1 MSGHHNRKIHVQCP
15 KNTEPQNS
23 NLVCFNPNLEVYLL
37 CTMKICL
44 YVANIQI
51 GLVSYKWN
59 FLRHQGWNFWLCFRL
74 RHIDYFKASD
84 FFKGPKNTIKQ
95 MEMIHHKVCISIP
108 YSSLKSR
115 WCLYC
120 ERFMTRLHNN
130 HQIWWIAK
138 KQRNYGCFLFSD
150 IIKCLCSNF

>member
-1 MSGHHNRKIHVQCP
+1 MPI
-15 KNTEPQNS
+15 
-23 NLVCFNPNLEVYLL
+23 
-37 CTMKICL
+37 
-44 YVANIQI
+44 
-51 GLVSYKWN
+51 SYKWN
-59 FLRHQGWNFWLCFRL
+59 FLRHRGWNFWLCFRL

-120 ERFMTRLHNN
+120 ESFMTEFIIIIRNDEFQNKIL
-130 HQIWWIAK
+130 IIAK
-138 KQRNYGCFLFSD
+138 NYLWILSLGAFYNKMFMFQFLRVTRGMIMQKNTFKNSSIAPSFIQSYSD
-150 IIKCLCSNF
+150 NG